1 MLEQVELRCPLSPNI
16 MASKIFVNAKI
27 VRHDGVKEGAL
38 AVKDGKIWEVWYVDG
53 LEEKKSFF
61 DKLMHGESP
70 DESKFDEVI
79 DLKGKYL
86 LPGLVDAHVHFRTP
100 GHEAKEDWTTG
111 SKAALAGGVTTV
123 LDMPNNDPPTID
135 EETLSEKRKVV
146 AEETLVNYGFFVGAT
161 DENAEIV
168 GKIKGMAGVKAY
180 LGSSTGNLFLH
191 AKIYFEKLLE
201 NTEKIVAVHA
211 ESELVMLELASEYEG
226 KDDPSVHS
234 LIRSPESAY
243 ESVKDTLHLAKKYGK
258 KIHLCHVSTEKEL
271 EAVRKFKDENVS
283 VEVTPHHLFLTT
295 LDYEKLG
302 NLIKVNPPVREPADQ
317 VVLWQGI
324 KDGTVNIVATDHA
337 PHTLAEKKKNY
348 KDVPSGV
355 PGVQTML
362 PLLLNAVNEGK
373 LSLEKVVELT
383 SYNPS
388 KIFGIKNKGMIEK
401 GMDADLTVVDMDLE
415 EEVDKEFLFSK
426 CGWSPFEGRVLKG
439 WPVLTFVNG
448 EKMYEWRDRFGEV
461 KGREVSYQ

>member
-1 MLEQVELRCPLSPNI
+1 
-16 MASKIFVNAKI
+16 MASKLFVNARI
-27 VRHDGVKEGAL
+27 VRHDGVKEGAV
-38 AVKDGKIWEVWYVDG
+38 AVKEGKIVDVWYVDG
-53 LEEKKSFF
+53 TADKKSFF
-61 DKLMHGESP
+61 DKLMGADAP
-70 DESKFDEVI
+70 DKSKFDEVI
-79 DLKGKYL
+79 DLEGKYL

-100 GHEAKEDWTTG
+100 GHDAKEDWTTG

-135 EETLSEKRKVV
+135 EETLNEKRKMVDV
-146 AEETLVNYGFFVGAT
+146 ETLVNYGLFVGAT
-161 DENAEIV
+161 DENAETV
-168 GKIKGMAGVKAY
+168 GKIKGTAGVKAY
-180 LGSSTGNLFLH
+180 LGSSTGNLLLD

-211 ESELVMLELASEYEG
+211 ESELCMLELASEYDG
-226 KDDPSVHS
+226 KNDPCVHS
-234 LIRSPESAY
+234 LIRSPDCAY
-243 ESVKDTLHLAKKYGK
+243 EAVKDTLHLAKKHGK

-271 EAVRKFKDENVS
+271 DAVRKFKDENVS

-317 VVLWQGI
+317 VALWEGI

-337 PHTLAEKKKNY
+337 PHTLDEKKKDY

-383 SYNPS
+383 SYNPA
-388 KIFGIKNKGMIEK
+388 KIFGIKNKGLIEK
-401 GMDADLTVVDMDLE
+401 GMDADLTVVDME
-415 EEVDKEFLFSK
+415 KESKVNKNYLFSK
-426 CGWSPFEGRVLKG
+426 CGWSPFEGRELKG

-448 EKMYEWRDRFGEV
+448 EKMYEWRDRFGEA
-461 KGREVSYQ
+461 KGREVNFG